1 MQTAEDDELGALIR
15 REAVRHVPPAALA
28 LRIRAELQGA
38 RQAAPVVADVQ
49 PAEAAVTPSSP
60 SPSPARPVP
69 RRSTGW
75 RWLQSIALFGAG
87 AATAWAIALS
97 LLLAP
102 ALDPL
107 SDAVA
112 DSHVR
117 SLMAAHLADVAST
130 DQHTVK
136 PWFAGKLDFSP
147 PVIDLAAEGMPLTGG
162 RLDYIDGHP
171 VAAMVYRAGPHIVNL
186 FVWPA
191 ADGKARA
198 PQLLNRRG
206 YNLVHWTE
214 GGMQAWA
221 VSDLNAAELQ
231 AFAGQLSEKMR

>member
-1 MQTAEDDELGALIR
+1 MQTAEDDELGALVR
-15 REAVRHVPPAALA
+15 REATRHVPPPALA
-28 LRIRAELQGA
+28 MRIRAELQGA
-38 RQAAPVVADVQ
+38 RQVVPAVATAQ
-49 PAEAAVTPSSP
+49 PAEPVAAPSSP
-60 SPSPARPVP
+60 SPTRQVP
-69 RRSTGW
+69 GRSSGW

-97 LLLAP
+97 LLVAP

-147 PVIDLAAEGMPLTGG
+147 PVIDLAAEGIPLTGG

-191 ADGKARA
+191 ADDKARA
-198 PQLLNRRG
+198 PRLLNRRG

-221 VSDLNAAELQ
+221 VSDLNAAELE
-231 AFAGQLSEKMR
+231 AFAGQMSEKMR